1 MAPKPFVTVA
11 MPHGYD
17 TVCHA
22 ATNATVAFF
31 CPPCCGGSSS
41 NRSRLPPWCWRSSAA
56 AAAAASAG
64 VKGVKLLNGEKPSTS
79 ANTDDSELLPGL
91 GASCPAA
98 GDAAPTACCCVLR
111 ERSRKGDSRQG
122 DSRKGV
128 AAAAARAAVAAA
140 AAWNSAASA
149 PLSVS
154 TVLCEA
160 SSSTLLLLRSSCAA
174 GHIVWAVPTYI
185 CKRSNMAQH
194 E

>member
-1 MAPKPFVTVA
+1 MLNVTKA
-11 MPHGYD
+11 LSD
-17 TVCHA
+17 NCDAIRICHHVPCCCQRYA
-22 ATNATVAFF
+22 LS

-41 NRSRLPPWCWRSSAA
+41 NRSRLPGWCGRSSAA

-64 VKGVKLLNGEKPSTS
+64 VNGVKLLNGENPSTS

-91 GASCPAA
+91 GASCPAT
-98 GDAAPTACCCVLR
+98 GDAAATARCCVLR
-111 ERSRKGDSRQG
+111 AGSRKGDSRQG
-122 DSRKGV
+122 ESRKGV

-160 SSSTLLLLRSSCAA
+160 SSSTLLLLRSS
-174 GHIVWAVPTYI
+174 
-185 CKRSNMAQH
+185 
-194 E
+194 